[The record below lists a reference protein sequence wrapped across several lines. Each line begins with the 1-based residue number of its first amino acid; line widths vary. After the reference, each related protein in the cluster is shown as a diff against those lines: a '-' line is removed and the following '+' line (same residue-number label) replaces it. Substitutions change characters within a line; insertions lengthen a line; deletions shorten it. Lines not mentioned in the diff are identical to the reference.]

1 MVFRHGREYMIEWL
15 SSGFIPVLFT
25 VKVQLKMVFPKQI
38 FVRFAQ
44 LLLI

>member
-1 MVFRHGREYMIEWL
+1 
-15 SSGFIPVLFT
+15 

-44 LLLI
+44 LLLIWQVPE